1 MQITEKN
8 DAIIQF
14 ISAQKAENKTITDNE
29 AKKYP
34 KGIFEPF
41 DEGDLQTFIA
51 TRWAPYAQLRSDSFT
66 YSMSTNA
73 MVAYIKG
80 GLN

>member
-41 DEGDLQTFIA
+41 LEGDLQTFIA
-51 TRWAPYAQLRSDSFT
+51 TR
-66 YSMSTNA
+66 
-73 MVAYIKG
+73 
-80 GLN
+80 

>member
-14 ISAQKAENKTITDNE
+14 ISAQKAENKTINDNE

-34 KGIFEPF
+34 KGIFTPF
-41 DEGDLQTFIA
+41 LESILQTFIA
-51 TRWAPYAQLRSDSFT
+51 KR
-66 YSMSTNA
+66 
-73 MVAYIKG
+73 
-80 GLN
+80 